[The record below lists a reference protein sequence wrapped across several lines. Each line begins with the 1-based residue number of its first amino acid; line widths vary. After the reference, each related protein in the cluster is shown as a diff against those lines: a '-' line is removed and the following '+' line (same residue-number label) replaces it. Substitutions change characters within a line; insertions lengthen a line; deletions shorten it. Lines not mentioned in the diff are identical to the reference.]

1 MIVTALIFFG
11 TFVILPAGLS
21 FAVDGDGRTKKRELE
36 PVTLEVEV
44 KPEPEPE
51 PGPEPEPEPERD
63 PEPLPPPEPELELVP
78 TTVVT
83 ITPKCD
89 DDESVGRLRSATFKF
104 LSQVSD
110 LPPDVSFNVTDCTEE
125 GMVDIEIVEV
135 EKR

>member
-21 FAVDGDGRTKKRELE
+21 FAVDGDGRTKKRKLE
-36 PVTLEVEV
+36 PVTVEVEV
-44 KPEPEPE
+44 
-51 PGPEPEPEPERD
+51 EPEPEPEVE
-63 PEPLPPPEPELELVP
+63 PEPLPPPEPEPELVP

>member
-11 TFVILPAGLS
+11 TFVILPAGMS
-21 FAVDGDGRTKKRELE
+21 FAVDGDGRTKKRKLE
-36 PVTLEVEV
+36 PVIVEVEV
-44 KPEPEPE
+44 
-51 PGPEPEPEPERD
+51 EPEPEPEVEPD
-63 PEPLPPPEPELELVP
+63 PLPPPEPQPELVP

>member
-11 TFVILPAGLS
+11 TLVILPAGLS

-51 PGPEPEPEPERD
+51 PEPEPD

>member
-21 FAVDGDGRTKKRELE
+21 FAVDGDGRTKKRKLE
-36 PVTLEVEV
+36 PVTVEVEV
-44 KPEPEPE
+44 
-51 PGPEPEPEPERD
+51 EPEPEPEVE
-63 PEPLPPPEPELELVP
+63 PEPLPPPEPEPELVP

-110 LPPDVSFNVTDCTEE
+110 LPPDVSFNVIDCTEE

>member
-21 FAVDGDGRTKKRELE
+21 FAVDGDGRTKKRKLE
-36 PVTLEVEV
+36 PVTVEVEV
-44 KPEPEPE
+44 
-51 PGPEPEPEPERD
+51 EPEPEPEVE
-63 PEPLPPPEPELELVP
+63 PEPLPPPEPEPELVP

-110 LPPDVSFNVTDCTEE
+110 LPPDVTAPKKACWTLKS
-125 GMVDIEIVEV
+125 
-135 EKR
+135 

>member
-21 FAVDGDGRTKKRELE
+21 FAVDGDGRTKKRKLE
-36 PVTLEVEV
+36 PVTVEVE
-44 KPEPEPE
+44 
-51 PGPEPEPEPERD
+51 PEPEPEPEVE
-63 PEPLPPPEPELELVP
+63 PEPLPPPEPQPELVP
-78 TTVVT
+78 ITVVT

>member
-21 FAVDGDGRTKKRELE
+21 FAVDGDGRTKKRKLE
-36 PVTLEVEV
+36 PVTVEV
-44 KPEPEPE
+44 
-51 PGPEPEPEPERD
+51 EPEPEPEVE